1 MSVRSVHF
9 ISSTVLKNL
18 IVFRNFCL
26 AILQYLVKFIF
37 AHCHKQQHFAAF
49 FFCEVGSNLQKKK
62 KEKER
67 KKKKRKKKKSRQN
80 LKLLKLVLK
89 KINSLKVVAQG

>member
-1 MSVRSVHF
+1 MSVKSVHS

-18 IVFRNFCL
+18 IVFRNFCS

-49 FFCEVGSNLQKKK
+49 IFCEVGSNFH
-62 KEKER
+62 
-67 KKKKRKKKKSRQN
+67 KKKRKKKESAKT
-80 LKLLKLVLK
+80 KTA
-89 KINSLKVVAQG
+89 KISSQKN